1 MSKKAILI
9 SASFTN
15 DLGKYRFL
23 SYVKASQVEFFNI
36 QGLSNA
42 NNALYL
48 LTFKNA
54 F

>member
-1 MSKKAILI
+1 MKV
-9 SASFTN
+9 
-15 DLGKYRFL
+15 G
-23 SYVKASQVEFFNI
+23 FFNI